1 MVCESDLHL
10 KIHSWFVG
18 SFGEGHVQYSCR
30 YCLCSLSLLKVV
42 PIHTLCV
49 AVRSMFVVSLQF
61 VFLSVFAPVEDLSV
75 FVEQFGRCV

>member
-1 MVCESDLHL
+1 MVCKSDLHL
-10 KIHSWFVG
+10 KNPFAFVG
-18 SFGEGHVQYSCR
+18 CFDVGHVRY

-42 PIHTLCV
+42 PIHTLHV

-75 FVEQFGRCV
+75 FVEQFGRYV